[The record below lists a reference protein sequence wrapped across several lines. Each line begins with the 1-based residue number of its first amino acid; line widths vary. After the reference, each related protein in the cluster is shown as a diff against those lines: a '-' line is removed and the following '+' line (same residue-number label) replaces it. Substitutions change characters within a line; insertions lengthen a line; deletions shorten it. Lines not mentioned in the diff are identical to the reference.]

1 MSIAGGL
8 IVQPNS
14 AAHEMGD
21 PRARYLILAWHA
33 GDVGTGTP
41 DPSALHDGSPP
52 SGLRHMPSH
61 EFAAGSTAKDHA
73 EAGGGHREEVG
84 HSLHVGDFEGST

>member
-1 MSIAGGL
+1 MSRLRRRTTAMSIAGGL
-8 IVQPNS
+8 IVPPNS

-61 EFAAGSTAKDHA
+61 EFAAGSTAKD
-73 EAGGGHREEVG
+73 E
-84 HSLHVGDFEGST
+84 DFKPFLLRHGFLPV